1 MKKKGLRGKRA
12 GKVLVTLIAC
22 MVLCL
27 GMTSNAW
34 AYFNRGTVGIS
45 AGQKTVSV
53 TAGSS
58 ATVSIS
64 LSPASDRQ
72 TEGCG
77 MAECPQSCGE
87 KECLD
92 ENGQCTCNG
101 KEYKT
106 YTTSVAVSS
115 SNTSV
120 ATASYSNGTL
130 SIRGVS
136 EGTAVLTL
144 TASLRQF
151 SSGSTTITVN
161 VSKGTSSDGGS
172 GSGNSGSSGGGNG
185 SSGSGNSGSSS
196 SGSGSSGSSAGGSGS
211 TGSSSGGSNSGGS
224 SSGTGSSGS
233 SQGQTASGGSGV
245 TASNVTG
252 GAVDTQTGE
261 ETGEAPNEAAS
272 EISVVNSDRGTITF
286 VPISAGEMGADY
298 LTAIQGKEEYVDFQS
313 KDEAG
318 NILYAWEFYGMDV
331 KNAFDMDFG
340 ISTRTEP
347 FAGCDLFDGQQAFYI
362 AFSHEGELPGKA
374 SVFLQVPAEMENG
387 SQWYLYYY
395 DEETGEA
402 ELQADGITVENGF
415 VTLELEHCSDYVLC
429 EKEIAAQQTDTGN
442 LLSSDEEP
450 VSDTAVKSSVNPAA
464 AAVIVIIIAAAAA
477 AAVILAIKKKKRDG
491 DGENPGGGTGNLGGS
506 SDNGAGEP

>member
-1 MKKKGLRGKRA
+1 MKKKGIQWKRK
-12 GKVLVTLIAC
+12 GKVLAALIAC

-45 AGQKTVSV
+45 TGQKTVSV
-53 TAGSS
+53 AAGSS
-58 ATVSIS
+58 TTVSVS

-101 KEYKT
+101 TEYKT

-161 VSKGTSSDGGS
+161 VSKGSSTGGGSTGGS
-172 GSGNSGSSGGGNG
+172 GSSNNGGSSNGGS
-185 SSGSGNSGSSS
+185 SSGSGNSGGSSS
-196 SGSGSSGSSAGGSGS
+196 VGGSGSSGGS
-211 TGSSSGGSNSGGS
+211 TASGGS
-224 SSGTGSSGS
+224 SSGS
-233 SQGQTASGGSGV
+233 SQSQNGTSGNGV

-252 GAVDTQTGE
+252 GTVDTQTGQANGDAAG
-261 ETGEAPNEAAS
+261 ETSNEV
-272 EISVVNSDRGTITF
+272 SVVNSDRGTITF
-286 VPISAGEMGADY
+286 VPLTAGKMGADY
-298 LTAIQGKEEYVDFQS
+298 LTAIQGKEEYVDFQK
-313 KDEAG
+313 KDDAG
-318 NILYAWEFYGMDV
+318 NILYAWEFLGTDI
-331 KNAFDMDFG
+331 KNVFDMDFG
-340 ISTRTEP
+340 ITTGTEP
-347 FAGCDLFDGQQAFYI
+347 FEGCDLFEDQQAFYI

-374 SVFLQVPAEMENG
+374 SVFLQVPADMENG

-395 DEETGEA
+395 DEESGQA

-429 EKEIAAQQTDTGN
+429 ENEIASQPADTGSF
-442 LLSSDEEP
+442 LSSDDGSDSGTEAKTGIKAP
-450 VSDTAVKSSVNPAA
+450 VVVAVVLIVIL
-464 AAVIVIIIAAAAA
+464 AAVIIFI
-477 AAVILAIKKKKRDG
+477 AVIVKKQKNNGAG
-491 DGENPGGGTGNLGGS
+491 DASGGS
-506 SDNGAGEP
+506 SDDGAGES